1 MIRIMQVYCAASLHD
16 SKTNSYQLLASGTNV
31 PCPPQKQGKT
41 LLNQAIARPTKS
53 QCRATH
59 ALVLSYDFAALL
71 WVFLKI
77 EEPGSMV
84 ICEVQEL
91 REVPADQSKQ
101 PAKTVVSVRLFAP
114 SLVTT

>member
-1 MIRIMQVYCAASLHD
+1 MQVYCAASLHD
-16 SKTNSYQLLASGTNV
+16 PKTKSYQLLASGMNV

-41 LLNQAIARPTKS
+41 LLNQAIARPTNS

-71 WVFLKI
+71 WVFLEI

-101 PAKTVVSVRLFAP
+101 SVKTVVSVRLFAP